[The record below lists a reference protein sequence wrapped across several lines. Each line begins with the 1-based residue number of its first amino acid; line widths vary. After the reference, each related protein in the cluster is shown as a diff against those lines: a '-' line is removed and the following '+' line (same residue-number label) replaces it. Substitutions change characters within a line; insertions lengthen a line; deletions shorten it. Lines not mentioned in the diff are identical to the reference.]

1 MTSIDPLEAITEEEQ
16 QKKKLLG
23 SQLLDNLTNSLSGV
37 GQSIVK
43 ASEDDPDTWTDDAIR
58 LGLGGAKNVGNV
70 LNAPGIRH
78 ALQALG
84 APAWVV
90 GLSLIHI

>member
-1 MTSIDPLEAITEEEQ
+1 MTSIDPLEAITEEEEQ

-23 SQLLDNLTNSLSGV
+23 SQLLDNITNRVTDV

-43 ASEDDPDTWTDDAIR
+43 ASEDDPDTWTDDMIR

-70 LNAPGIRH
+70 LNAPGISTPYKH
-78 ALQALG
+78 
-84 APAWVV
+84 
-90 GLSLIHI
+90 